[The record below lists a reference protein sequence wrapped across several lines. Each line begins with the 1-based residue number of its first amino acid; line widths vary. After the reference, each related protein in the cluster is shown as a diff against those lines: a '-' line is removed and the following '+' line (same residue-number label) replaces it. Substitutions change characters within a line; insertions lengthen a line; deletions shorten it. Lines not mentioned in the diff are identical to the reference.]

1 MPNGSTRCPHT
12 RAGCIASLRAAE
24 PLQDHAAV
32 NLHLFQGIAKQR
44 KEMPALFGVVAARVE
59 RGNPLLL
66 VGNMA
71 LRLGNVPVCLGEMI
85 LFPEGH
91 LQPFDRR

>member
-1 MPNGSTRCPHT
+1 VQACCT
-12 RAGCIASLRAAE
+12 ASSRAAE
-24 PLQDHAAV
+24 TLQDHPAV
-32 NLHLFQGIAKQR
+32 NLHLFQGVAEKP

-59 RGNPLLL
+59 RSNPLLL

-71 LRLGNVPVCLGEMI
+71 LRLGNVPVGLGEMI

-91 LQPFDRR
+91 LRPFDRR